1 MSILHFV
8 FFCSHVSDL
17 RLNYLQFHQN
27 LYHSDEKPLLRN
39 MTAEEKVRFDKAE
52 QELNSE
58 REKIELDEKVNRES
72 EQISPVGPN

>member
-1 MSILHFV
+1 
-8 FFCSHVSDL
+8 
-17 RLNYLQFHQN
+17 
-27 LYHSDEKPLLRN
+27 